1 MVACW
6 ACDQT
11 GCSNCRDGYVIING
25 CPREF
30 VGSEMISAINVASL
44 CTDGI
49 LPASGG
55 LMDQSAW
62 FVDLWTNLRNNEEQ
76 IKQEQAERRHG
87 ARS

>member
-1 MVACW
+1 MIACW
-6 ACDQT
+6 LCDGN
-11 GCSNCRDGYVIING
+11 GCENCRDGFYMLDQ

-30 VGSEMISAINVASL
+30 VGSDLVSAINIASL

-49 LPASGG
+49 LPVAGG

-62 FVDLWTNLRNNEEQ
+62 FIDLWTALRNNEEQ
-76 IKQEQAERRHG
+76 IKQEQIERKHG